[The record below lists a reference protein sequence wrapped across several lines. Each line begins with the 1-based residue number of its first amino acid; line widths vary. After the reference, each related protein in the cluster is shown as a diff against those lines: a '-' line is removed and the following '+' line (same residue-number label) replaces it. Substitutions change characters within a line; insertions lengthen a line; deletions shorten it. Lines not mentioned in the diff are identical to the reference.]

1 MGSASLVG
9 KSRIG
14 RHISATLSQF
24 SNSELAII
32 ATNQSTI
39 NPKNMLKILQVEVLR
54 SVWGKSLPFFLHSN
68 YNDPSILAHFAIP
81 EHYHE
86 NKNPF
91 KFVNKYDLSSQK
103 TFNNDFFSE
112 KFRQVFAQI
121 LTEIRFRPDITE
133 TSFGRNYLNLV
144 ENYNDSLIKDIGLES
159 FINRININ
167 KEEKK
172 LLQCYIITKF
182 ISPTTQ
188 VLLISNPEELLNMTK
203 VGGT

>member
-1 MGSASLVG
+1 MGSASFVG
-9 KSRIG
+9 KPRIG

-39 NPKNMLKILQVEVLR
+39 NPKSMLKILQVEALK
-54 SVWGKSLPFFLHSN
+54 SAWGKSLPFFLHSN
-68 YNDPSILAHFAIP
+68 YNDPSILDHFAIP

-86 NKNPF
+86 SKNPF
-91 KFVNKYDLSSQK
+91 KFAKKYDLSSQE
-103 TFNNDFFSE
+103 TFNNDFVSE

-133 TSFGRNYLNLV
+133 TPFGRDYLNLV

-159 FINRININ
+159 FINRIHIN
-167 KEEKK
+167 KEEEKF
-172 LLQCYIITKF
+172 LQCYIITKF
-182 ISPTTQ
+182 FSPTTQ
-188 VLLISNPEELLNMTK
+188 VLLISNPEELLSMTRA
-203 VGGT
+203 GGT